1 MMLIYRQCR
10 KKQQC
15 LWGSSSFLISTLLP
29 STKQTRFERRW
40 NISTWGWHCLTKA
53 HLINTPHISYTG
65 MWWMLKNPLQLCRR
79 GRITAIVLE
88 IWQSPSC
95 SSACFLSSCAAN
107 SFSVLKPS
115 SGFLHPVT
123 GSEFGFL
130 AELISVTF
138 PPAQKWLSSIS
149 WLFWGHPTPVSQ
161 GMGWGSV
168 FAPWVENCQCPS
180 APPGLHSSAPALGN
194 SALPSLWIS
203 NFSVQ
208 ASE

>member
-1 MMLIYRQCR
+1 MILIYRQCR

-29 STKQTRFERRW
+29 PTKQTRFERRW

-53 HLINTPHISYTG
+53 HLINTPHISHTR

-161 GMGWGSV
+161 GITPRAG
-168 FAPWVENCQCPS
+168 ALCLH
-180 APPGLHSSAPALGN
+180 PGLRTVSVHLPHLGSTAQLQHLGILLFPHS
-194 SALPSLWIS
+194 
-203 NFSVQ
+203 
-208 ASE
+208 E